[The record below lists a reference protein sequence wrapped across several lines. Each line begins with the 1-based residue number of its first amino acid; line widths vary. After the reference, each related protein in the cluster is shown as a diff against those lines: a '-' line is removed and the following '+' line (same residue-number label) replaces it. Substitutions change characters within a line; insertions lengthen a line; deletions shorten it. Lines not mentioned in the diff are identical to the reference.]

1 MMNELLKLYLKQ
13 QLNKEYLEWFS
24 TNEIQIKNKIKELLT
39 QNLYQEFEELDK
51 IVDKIYNEEKL
62 DIINQLNSIDIDI
75 KHREQ
80 EIDLNRNK
88 EM

>member
-1 MMNELLKLYLKQ
+1 MNELLKLYLKQ

>member
-1 MMNELLKLYLKQ
+1 M
-13 QLNKEYLEWFS
+13 
-24 TNEIQIKNKIKELLT
+24 LT

>member
-1 MMNELLKLYLKQ
+1 MNELLKLYLKQ

-39 QNLYQEFEELDK
+39 QNMYQEIEELDK

-80 EIDLNRNK
+80 KIDLNRNK
-88 EM
+88 EL